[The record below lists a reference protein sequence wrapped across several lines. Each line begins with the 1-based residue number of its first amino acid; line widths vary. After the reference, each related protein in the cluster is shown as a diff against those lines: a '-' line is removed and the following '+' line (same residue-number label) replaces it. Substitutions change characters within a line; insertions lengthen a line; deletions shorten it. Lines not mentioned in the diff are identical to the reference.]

1 MCVLPAAPDA
11 GKVLRRGDTR
21 FAGSSVSVDGKSI
34 GKVAQKTGRMKK
46 KDIALTGV
54 VSRIMGAFSSR
65 EISMRFMPS
74 VLRLAAL
81 SVGVM
86 FAIPA
91 MAGDESQLIESINS
105 YRSQPQRCGSQASN
119 ELPPLSADPR
129 LRLRATGAV
138 DLQQAMAS
146 ASYPMVNVQAITLNG
161 PRDAASAMQAIQESF
176 CQVVLDPQFVDVG
189 VSRDDRDWR
198 IVLARPLLSAKL
210 GDAQSEG
217 QKLLSELNV
226 ARSQARQC
234 GGQAFA
240 AAAPL
245 AWNATLGTIAQD
257 HSRDMA
263 NNNYF
268 DHKDRDGR
276 TPGDRA
282 ELAGYSGQQV
292 GENIAA
298 GQDTVHKVVEGWLA
312 SPGHCANL
320 MNPQYQ
326 ELGAAYA
333 TDPKSSAGIYWTA
346 MFGAQ

>member
-1 MCVLPAAPDA
+1 
-11 GKVLRRGDTR
+11 
-21 FAGSSVSVDGKSI
+21 
-34 GKVAQKTGRMKK
+34 MKK
-46 KDIALTGV
+46 KDIALTGGL
-54 VSRIMGAFSSR
+54 SRIMGAFSSR

-91 MAGDESQLIESINS
+91 LAGDESQLIESINS

-161 PRDAASAMQAIQESF
+161 PRDAASAMKAIQESF

-245 AWNATLGTIAQD
+245 AWNATLGTISQD

-263 NNNYF
+263 NNNYL

-282 ELAGYSGQQV
+282 ELAGYGGQLV